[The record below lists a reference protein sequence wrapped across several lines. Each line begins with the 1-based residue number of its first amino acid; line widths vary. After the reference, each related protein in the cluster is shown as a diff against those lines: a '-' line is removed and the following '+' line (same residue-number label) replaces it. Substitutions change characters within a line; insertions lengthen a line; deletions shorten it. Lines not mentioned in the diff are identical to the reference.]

1 MKNNLNESTYAVEV
15 MSESEMTE
23 VNGGLW
29 GEVAAFIVSAVFQWG
44 FAAGQE
50 DRAKNK

>member
-29 GEVAAFIVSAVFQWG
+29 EEVAAFIVSAVFQWG
-44 FAAGQE
+44 FAARQE
-50 DRAKNK
+50 DRTKNK

>member
-1 MKNNLNESTYAVEV
+1 MKEKRNESTYAVEV

-23 VNGGLW
+23 VNDGLW